1 MQDIVSSDNVP
12 KLTLTDTTAKA
23 TASEHNQGYEG
34 FLVDTPPEPIP
45 VRNSSYKPSLQ
56 SPASPGSPPK
66 VFDDVGMTLAV
77 SQARSPSPPMRD
89 HSPDLLS
96 VSYQP
101 PRVAREK
108 KTPENGSI
116 ETNGSNEMPN
126 KYANGE
132 WSIVPYRPQS
142 HQITSGHSQPS
153 EDQAAAPKPIIRV
166 FSLGRNPNIREL
178 PQEKMDN
185 EILMCTKEKKIVL
198 LNWRKNGEDCTFR
211 LLIPIPFFRIWLTH
225 IVTNGVLM
233 QIPHRDRNMR
243 TPQGDLDLW
252 KLVSFPLNVRR
263 FFGRLNLIF
272 FRGNYPDSQL
282 LRMPGRPDE
291 RHTHIQKRFWRKR
304 SKRPVTGPS
313 PAIAANTSEEEACGR
328 P

>member
-1 MQDIVSSDNVP
+1 M
-12 KLTLTDTTAKA
+12 TLTDTTAKE
-23 TASEHNQGYEG
+23 TASEHSQGFEG
-34 FLVDTPPEPIP
+34 FLVDTPPELIP
-45 VRNSSYKPSLQ
+45 VHNSSYKPSLQ
-56 SPASPGSPPK
+56 DPAGSGSPPQI
-66 VFDDVGMTLAV
+66 FDDVGMTLAA
-77 SQARSPSPPMRD
+77 SQARSPSPSMRN

-101 PRVAREK
+101 LGVAREK
-108 KTPENGSI
+108 KTPENRSI
-116 ETNGSNEMPN
+116 ETSGNNEIPN

-132 WSIVPYRPQS
+132 WRIVPYRPQS
-142 HQITSGHSQPS
+142 HQVTSGRSQPS
-153 EDQAAAPKPIIRV
+153 EDPAAAPKPIIRV

-178 PQEKMDN
+178 PQEKMDAK
-185 EILMCTKEKKIVL
+185 ILMCTEEKKIVL
-198 LNWRKNGEDCTFR
+198 LNWRTNGEDCTFR
-211 LLIPIPFFRIWLTH
+211 LLRPMPCFRIWLTY

-263 FFGRLNLIF
+263 FFGRLNLMF

-291 RHTHIQKRFWRKR
+291 RHTHIQKRLWGKR
-304 SKRPVTGPS
+304 SKQLVTGPS
-313 PAIAANTSEEEACGR
+313 PAMAANASEEEACGR

>member
-1 MQDIVSSDNVP
+1 MQDIVPSDNVP

-23 TASEHNQGYEG
+23 TASEHNRGYEG
-34 FLVDTPPEPIP
+34 FLVDTPQEPIP

-56 SPASPGSPPK
+56 GPANFGSPPQI
-66 VFDDVGMTLAV
+66 FDDVGMMLAAP
-77 SQARSPSPPMRD
+77 QAKSPSPLMID
-89 HSPDLLS
+89 QSPDLLS

-101 PRVAREK
+101 SRVAREK

-116 ETNGSNEMPN
+116 ETNGSNEIPN
-126 KYANGE
+126 KYVNGE

-142 HQITSGHSQPS
+142 HQVTS
-153 EDQAAAPKPIIRV
+153 EDQVAAPKPIIRV
-166 FSLGRNPNIREL
+166 FSLGRNPKIREL
-178 PQEKMDN
+178 PQEKMDD
-185 EILMCTKEKKIVL
+185 EILMCTEEKKIIL
-198 LNWRKNGEDCTFR
+198 LDWRTNGEDCTFR
-211 LLIPIPFFRIWLTH
+211 LLRPMPCFRIWLTY

-233 QIPHRDRNMR
+233 QMPRRDRNMR

-252 KLVSFPLNVRR
+252 KLVSIPLNVRR
-263 FFGRLNLIF
+263 FFGRLNLMF

-282 LRMPGRPDE
+282 FRMPGRPGE
-291 RHTHIQKRFWRKR
+291 RHTHIKRRFWKKR
-304 SKRPVTGPS
+304 SRQPVTGPS